1 MAELIK
7 LIVDNGISVVCVAYL
22 IIFSFTTMKDISKSL
37 SEITTTLEVMKEEIK
52 DLKKNKKSS
61 KKKED
66 EE

>member
-52 DLKKNKKSS
+52 DLKKTRTKS